1 MNYLNGNKWIFI
13 TIYCLWQL
21 VDEPYEATYH
31 IKNELQKWKDNKI
44 KSRKIL
50 GDKIEDPQNEC
61 YVMHLSKIRK
71 KWKRPNIHPEILAL
85 LFPSDCG
92 YNYNGD
98 QLPTADTAMLKMLQC
113 SFTRLFYPSGKF
125 YFVKCL
131 ETQVCFIFLQCAVV
145 NQCSL
150 LCSTQARQAEYSIG
164 TGLADWERMP
174 LVKPIANGG
183 GRNWEE
189 RISR

>member
-98 QLPTADTAMLKMLQC
+98 QLPTADTAMLKMLQS
-113 SFTRLFYPSGKF
+113 SFTRLFYPSDKF
-125 YFVKCL
+125 
-131 ETQVCFIFLQCAVV
+131 
-145 NQCSL
+145 
-150 LCSTQARQAEYSIG
+150 
-164 TGLADWERMP
+164 
-174 LVKPIANGG
+174 
-183 GRNWEE
+183 
-189 RISR
+189 